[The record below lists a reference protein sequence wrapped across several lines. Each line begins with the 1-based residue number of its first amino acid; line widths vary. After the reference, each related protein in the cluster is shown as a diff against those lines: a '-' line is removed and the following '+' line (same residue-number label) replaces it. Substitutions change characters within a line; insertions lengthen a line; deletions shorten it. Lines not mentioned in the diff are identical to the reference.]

1 MWIKQ
6 IFLCFLG
13 LAYGGVISGAVFAFV
28 VSIGVIQ
35 RLVQKTK
42 TAGNVLLYEDAIL
55 LGGVIG
61 TIISIF
67 QVPLHQYLF
76 GVGWILLLLFG
87 LFSGIYVGCLA
98 ISLVEVINTIPIITR
113 RIKMK
118 HGIRW
123 MLLGIALGKMI
134 GSLIYFYKGW

>member
-13 LAYGGVISGAVFAFV
+13 LSFGGVISGAVFAFI

-42 TAGNVLLYEDAIL
+42 TAQHAMLFEDAVL

-61 TIISIF
+61 SVISLYQIPVHPF
-67 QVPLHQYLF
+67 LF
-76 GVGWILLLLFG
+76 GSGGFLLVVFG
-87 LFSGIYVGCLA
+87 FCAGIYVGCLA

-113 RIKMK
+113 RIRMK
-118 HGIRW
+118 HGIHW
-123 MLLGIALGKMI
+123 ILAGIAFGKMI
-134 GSLIYFYKGW
+134 GSLLYFYKRW